1 MQRPMMVEMVN
12 QYGVN
17 ALRVTVAQGD
27 ALLDTN
33 QVDALIEQLSLI
45 RAGMRPEISQKP
57 VPAHQYPIEV
67 DPCWYSEKHPLFEG
81 AVLFLRHTGLG
92 WAGFAIPKES
102 LVRLNEALSAHADA
116 SFDTN
121 GVPN

>member
-1 MQRPMMVEMVN
+1 MMVEMVN

-45 RAGMRPEISQKP
+45 RAGMRPEISPKP